1 MASKV
6 FRYDKAI
13 RSLVVHNE
21 PITSGADARIL
32 PGVGPKI
39 AEKIQEIID
48 TVSDSNYSEVIV
60 GYVKAVGRS
69 NGD

>member
-1 MASKV
+1 MAGLASKV

-13 RSLVVHNE
+13 RSIATHYE

-48 TVSDSNYSEVIV
+48 TVF
-60 GYVKAVGRS
+60 
-69 NGD
+69 